1 MNNDA
6 LVAALGMDAV
16 AAVHG
21 YRSAVICEAAR
32 RGLRLA
38 SGSLSEVVR
47 TAVGFRIVDPLDIR
61 LTVRRSF
68 GRSDLQGRVLRW
80 SPEHGWTLCC
90 TPTQLPVQYY
100 AGPGAVPL
108 HLVPTAGD
116 VLDWAIAD
124 LDGPA
129 SRYSALPPDGVNLDD
144 DPATL
149 HRLIAFIDP
158 VRRSRAYQDFRTTDR
173 PLYAG
178 MRHPHRP

>member
-16 AAVHG
+16 AAVHS
-21 YRSAVICEAAR
+21 YRSAVIAEAAR

-47 TAVGFRIVDPLDIR
+47 TAVGSHIIDPLDIR
-61 LTVRRSF
+61 LTVRRSR

-90 TPTQLPVQYY
+90 PPTQLPVRYY

-108 HLVPTAGD
+108 HLVPTVGN
-116 VLDWAIAD
+116 VLDWAIA
-124 LDGPA
+124 DGPA
-129 SRYSALPPDGVNLDD
+129 SRYSALPPDGVDLDD

-158 VRRSRAYQDFRTTDR
+158 ERRSRAYQDFRTTDR

-178 MRHPHRP
+178 MRHPRRP